1 MTYVAANKV
10 GQAEV
15 QIGNYPVV
23 QKTLYREEE
32 SGKFYYTTIRN
43 MKFYVEPTADGI
55 WKPVS
60 K

>member
-1 MTYVAANKV
+1 MTQQYAAATKI

-23 QKTLYREEE
+23 QKTIYREEE

-43 MKFYVEPTADGI
+43 MRHPQMYCKGEVA
-55 WKPVS
+55 
-60 K
+60 